1 MYKDGNGTPLHRQ
14 AWSLLVELYLTTYQV
29 EKASAMISDDKLAEQ
44 VTTPSVTIV
53 CTHMPLIVGWYRLP
67 AAAAPGLCVCM
78 CVCMCVC
85 VCVCVCVCARVRTCV
100 CACKCVCAWWICL
113 CVHIHT

>member
-44 VTTPSVTIV
+44 VTTPSVTII
-53 CTHMPLIVGWYRLP
+53 CTHIPLIVGWYHLP
-67 AAAAPGLCVCM
+67 VAAAPG
-78 CVCMCVC
+78 
-85 VCVCVCVCARVRTCV
+85 VCVCVCACVRACV
-100 CACKCVCAWWICL
+100 RA
-113 CVHIHT
+113 CVHGGMFICAHTYIVSLYKHNITVLTVLVVY